1 MQPPPKSFVSSYN
14 RISKVLQNQVHIIEA
29 FNPSTITG
37 TITPKDL
44 GAKEYDAIWDTGATN
59 TVITQRVVNE
69 LSLKQV
75 GVTQLHTANDKKDAP
90 LYLVAI
96 FLPNMICIPE
106 LMVAQA
112 TVTSDAELLIGMDI
126 ISHGDFAV
134 TNLDGKT
141 VFSFRIPS
149 VECIDFTRRT
159 PPAGSPQ
166 VLKPLPKVGRNDPCP
181 CGSGKKFKKCHGR

>member
-1 MQPPPKSFVSSYN
+1 MQPPPKSFISSYN

-59 TVITQRVVNE
+59 TIITQRVVNE

-126 ISHGDFAV
+126 ISHGDFA
-134 TNLDGKT
+134 G
-141 VFSFRIPS
+141 
-149 VECIDFTRRT
+149 
-159 PPAGSPQ
+159 
-166 VLKPLPKVGRNDPCP
+166 
-181 CGSGKKFKKCHGR
+181 H